1 MSEENKKLKVVFA
14 PGAFDSFEGTQEE
27 LDELLAEITGMVESG
42 KFETESRLLTEE
54 DFDKMDDETLEILG
68 KQLGLLE
75 DDTPTDRKLQ

>member
-42 KFETESRLLTEE
+42 EFETESRLLTEE

>member
-42 KFETESRLLTEE
+42 EFETKSRLLTEE
-54 DFDKMDDETLEILG
+54 DFDKMDDETLDILG

-75 DDTPTDRKLQ
+75 DDTSTDRKLQ